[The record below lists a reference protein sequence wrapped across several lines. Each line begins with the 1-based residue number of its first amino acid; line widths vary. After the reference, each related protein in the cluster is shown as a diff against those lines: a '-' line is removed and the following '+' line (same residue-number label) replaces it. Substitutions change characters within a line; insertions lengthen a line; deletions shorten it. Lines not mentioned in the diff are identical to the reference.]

1 MPRELRTGAEIAQWI
16 TEQVRKSVDGQDF
29 KLTGVIRLNQPA
41 ANGCNWT
48 IDSVLILPRD
58 CGVACNGVVA
68 EARKKFNVA

>member
-1 MPRELRTGAEIAQWI
+1 VPGELRTGAEIAQWI

-41 ANGCNWT
+41 ADGCNWT

-68 EARKKFNVA
+68 QARKKFNVA